1 MYTNNTINPTASKP
15 QTALSDTM
23 SKRPKGFAII
33 EMRNPEPN
41 MATLPNNQIENNT
54 GQPLSPTV
62 QNDIMKIINHLKPQ
76 SDALPILSKNTD
88 NHMDK
93 PLSPMQTLYN
103 NNDVLLPITTG
114 LAGVIA
120 GMIIHN
126 KLNPVRNHIPPIVP
140 KKKDLTENVIKMMPD
155 MIKAVSMG
163 ITMIATSIGLSHWL
177 NQESPERLKVKLD
190 AAKK

>member
-15 QTALSDTM
+15 QIGLNDTVL
-23 SKRPKGFAII
+23 KRPKGFAII
-33 EMRNPEPN
+33 EMRNPEGNIPI
-41 MATLPNNQIENNT
+41 LSNNHIENHT

-88 NHMDK
+88 NNLDK
-93 PLSPMQTLYN
+93 SKQLPQDLTD
-103 NNDVLLPITTG
+103 NDVLLPITTG
-114 LAGVIA
+114 LAGVVA

-126 KLNPVRNHIPPIVP
+126 KLNPVSNNIPPIVP
-140 KKKDLTENVIKMMPD
+140 KKKDLTENMIKMMPD

-163 ITMIATSIGLSHWL
+163 ITMIATSIGLSYWF
-177 NQESPERLKVKLD
+177 NQESPERLKIKLD